1 MTIVALE
8 TSSRPPSIAVRCA
21 ERTLALTL
29 EEGRRHASDLL
40 GALESLL
47 AELGVSASSLQVVIV
62 GTGPGSY
69 TGLRVGIATALGL
82 SRGSGAKLQALPSFE
97 ALALAHL
104 EEGERGTVLL
114 DARSRQFYGAQYER
128 TAEGV
133 RAIVAPMVCAADGWR
148 AVLPAADCI
157 VCDDASA
164 TAAKLDESERTLLR
178 TCTGPEAKHLLP
190 LGIVRLET
198 TGPLDPTEVQPLY
211 LRPFAANV
219 RKR

>member
-1 MTIVALE
+1 MSVLLFR
-8 TSSRPPSIAVRCA
+8 TS
-21 ERTLALTL
+21 
-29 EEGRRHASDLL
+29 
-40 GALESLL
+40 L
-47 AELGVSASSLQVVIV
+47 AESPP
-62 GTGPGSY
+62 THPH
-69 TGLRVGIATALGL
+69 
-82 SRGSGAKLQALPSFE
+82 SRRQQQQTFR
-97 ALALAHL
+97 
-104 EEGERGTVLL
+104 EREHRL
-114 DARSRQFYGAQYER
+114 F

-148 AVLPAADCI
+148 AVLPAEDCI

-164 TAAKLDESERTLLR
+164 TAAELDESERALLR

-190 LGIVRLET
+190 LGIARLET

>member
-8 TSSRPPSIAVRCA
+8 TSSRPPSIAVRSA

-40 GALESLL
+40 GTLESLL
-47 AELGVSASSLQVVIV
+47 AELDESASSIKVVIV

-82 SRGSGAKLQALPSFE
+82 TRGSGAKLQALPSFE

-104 EEGERGTVLL
+104 KEGECGTVLL
-114 DARSRQFYGAQYER
+114 DARSRQLYGARYER

-133 RAIVAPMVCAADGWR
+133 RTLLAPMVCDASDWR
-148 AVLPAADCI
+148 AALPATDCI
-157 VCDDASA
+157 VCDEASA
-164 TAAKLDESERTLLR
+164 NAAELSEDERALLR
-178 TCTGPEAKHLLP
+178 TCTGPRAQHLLP
-190 LGIVRLET
+190 LGIARLEA
-198 TGPLDPTEVQPLY
+198 TGPLNPAEVQPLY

>member
-1 MTIVALE
+1 MTVVALE
-8 TSSRPPSIAVRCA
+8 TSSRPPSIAVRNA
-21 ERTLALTL
+21 ERALALTL

-47 AELGVSASSLQVVIV
+47 RELGESPDSIKTVIV

-82 SRGSGAKLQALPSFE
+82 SRGSGAQLQALPSFE
-97 ALALAHL
+97 ALAMAHL
-104 EEGERGTVLL
+104 EEGECGTILL
-114 DARSRQFYGAQYER
+114 DARSRQFYGAQYQR
-128 TAEGV
+128 TATGV
-133 RAIVAPMVCAADGWR
+133 RAIVDPMVCAAGDWR
-148 AVLPAADCI
+148 TVLPSADCI

-164 TAAKLDESERTLLR
+164 TAAKLDESERALLR

-190 LGIVRLET
+190 LGIARLET

>member
-8 TSSRPPSIAVRCA
+8 TSSRPPSIAVRSA

-47 AELGVSASSLQVVIV
+47 STLGEDASTIQTVIV

-82 SRGSGAKLQALPSFE
+82 SRGSGAQLRALPSFE
-97 ALALAHL
+97 ALAMAHL
-104 EEGERGTVLL
+104 KEGECGTVLL

-128 TAEGV
+128 TATGV
-133 RAIVAPMVCAADGWR
+133 RAVIPPMVCAADEWR
-148 AVLPAADCI
+148 AVLPSADCI
-157 VCDDASA
+157 VCDASSAA
-164 TAAKLDESERTLLR
+164 TAGLVEGERSLLR
-178 TCTGPEAKHLLP
+178 TSTGPEAQHLLP
-190 LGIVRLET
+190 LGIAQLKAA
-198 TGPLDPTEVQPLY
+198 GPLNPAEVQPLY